1 LQNACKLFGWL
12 WAAAF
17 LLPKDRSAMRYSMD
31 IVALALYLASLSGY
45 VLHLYRDRLW
55 SGRVASGLL
64 VLAIVA
70 HYYAL
75 LERARAI
82 HAVPYDDLYG
92 SMSLFA
98 WLLAVTYLGLE
109 TYHRQRAVGSLVV
122 PFVILWL
129 AVAMSVAPSSVQ
141 HAPQANGALFAL
153 HITIGILA
161 YAAFAISF
169 LLSVIYL
176 IQNRVL
182 RRGLPGFAFWRFPAL
197 EVLERMSRSSV
208 WVGLVALAIGTT
220 LGFVW
225 EHRLT
230 GHFAV
235 ADPKVL
241 ATLIVLAAYIIYLA
255 IVRAPAWRGA
265 RAALVCVCNFAIVLF
280 SYTVV
285 NLYFTGFHRF
295 F

>member
-1 LQNACKLFGWL
+1 
-12 WAAAF
+12 
-17 LLPKDRSAMRYSMD
+17 MD
-31 IVALALYLASLSGY
+31 IVALALYAASFAGY
-45 VLHLYRDRLW
+45 AMHLYRGRPW
-55 SGRVASGLL
+55 SGHIATLL
-64 VLAIVA
+64 LILAILA

-75 LERARAI
+75 LDRSRAI
-82 HAVPYDDLYG
+82 HAIPYDDLYG

-122 PFVILWL
+122 PFVMLWL
-129 AVAMSVAPSSVQ
+129 AIAVAVAPSSVQ
-141 HAPQANGALFAL
+141 HEPPANGALFAL

-182 RRGLPGFAFWRFPAL
+182 RRGRPGLAFWRFPAL

-208 WVGLVALAIGTT
+208 WVGLIALAIGTA

-225 EHRLT
+225 EHELT

-241 ATLIVLAAYIIYLA
+241 ATLIVLALYAIYLS
-255 IVRAPAWRGA
+255 IVHAPAWRGA
-265 RAALVCVCNFAIVLF
+265 RAAIVCACNFVIVLF
-280 SYTVV
+280 SYTIV

>member
-1 LQNACKLFGWL
+1 
-12 WAAAF
+12 
-17 LLPKDRSAMRYSMD
+17 MD
-31 IVALALYLASLSGY
+31 IAALALYVASFVAY

-55 SGRVASGLL
+55 IGRAATVLL
-64 VLAIVA
+64 ILGILA

-75 LERARAI
+75 LERSRAI
-82 HAVPYDDLYG
+82 HAIPYDDLYG

-109 TYHRQRAVGSLVV
+109 AYHRQRAVGSLVL
-122 PFVILWL
+122 PFVIFWL
-129 AVAMSVAPSSVQ
+129 VVADAVSPPTIQ
-141 HAPQANGALFAL
+141 HGPRANGALFAL
-153 HITIGILA
+153 HITIGALA

-182 RRGLPGFAFWRFPAL
+182 RRGRPGLAFWRFPAL
-197 EVLERMSRSSV
+197 EVLEGMSRSSV
-208 WVGLVALAIGTT
+208 WVGLVALAISAS

-225 EHRLT
+225 EHQLT

-241 ATLIVLAAYIIYLA
+241 VTLMVLAVYATYLA

-265 RAALVCVCNFAIVLF
+265 RAALVCACNFVIVLF
-280 SYTVV
+280 SYTAV
-285 NLYFTGFHRF
+285 NIYLTGFHRF

>member
-1 LQNACKLFGWL
+1 
-12 WAAAF
+12 
-17 LLPKDRSAMRYSMD
+17 MD
-31 IVALALYLASLSGY
+31 MAALALYAASFAAY
-45 VLHLYRDRLW
+45 ATDLYRDRVW
-55 SGRVASGLL
+55 VGRMATLLL
-64 VLAIVA
+64 VLAVVA

-75 LERARAI
+75 LERSRAI
-82 HAVPYDDLYG
+82 HAIPYDGLYG

-122 PFVILWL
+122 PFVMLWL
-129 AVAMSVAPSSVQ
+129 AVAVAVAPSSRV
-141 HAPQANGALFAL
+141 HEPPANGALFAL

-161 YAAFAISF
+161 YAAFAIAF

-176 IQNRVL
+176 IQNRIL
-182 RRGLPGFAFWRFPAL
+182 RRGRPGLAFWRFPAL

-208 WVGLVALAIGTT
+208 WVGLLSLAIGTA

-225 EHRLT
+225 EHELT
-230 GHFAV
+230 GHFAI

-241 ATLIVLAAYIIYLA
+241 ATLIVLVLYVIYLA
-255 IVRAPAWRGA
+255 IVRTPAWRGT
-265 RAALVCVCNFAIVLF
+265 RAAVVCACNFVIVLF
-280 SYTVV
+280 SYTIV

>member
-1 LQNACKLFGWL
+1 MNFSLDL
-12 WAAAF
+12 AA
-17 LLPKDRSAMRYSMD
+17 LGLY
-31 IVALALYLASLSGY
+31 VASFAAYAAN
-45 VLHLYRDRLW
+45 LYRDRRW
-55 SGRVASGLL
+55 IGRMATLL
-64 VLAIVA
+64 LILALVA

-75 LERARAI
+75 LERSRMI
-82 HAVPYDDLYG
+82 HAIPYDDLYG

-98 WLLAVTYLGLE
+98 WLVGVTYLGLE

-122 PFVILWL
+122 PFIIFWMI
-129 AVAMSVAPSSVQ
+129 VAISVAPSSVLR
-141 HAPQANGALFAL
+141 APPANGALFAL

-176 IQNRVL
+176 VQNRVL
-182 RRGLPGFAFWRFPAL
+182 RHGKPGVAFWRFPAL
-197 EVLERMSRSSV
+197 DVLERMSRSSV
-208 WVGLVALAIGTT
+208 WVGLVSLLIGTA

-230 GHFAV
+230 GRFAI

-241 ATLIVLAAYIIYLA
+241 VTLIVLALYAAYLV

-265 RAALVCVCNFAIVLF
+265 RAALVCVCNFGIVLF
-280 SYTVV
+280 SYTIV
-285 NLYFTGFHRF
+285 NVYFTNFHRF